1 MTSNWVE
8 YTVTAENTNATF
20 SHHVGLHRSC
30 SLSATA
36 DKATCRPYPD
46 EDDCR
51 DDQFFCSMWRSS
63 GFLMSFATVV
73 ELATAISFLVVMLG
87 GKYKREE
94 GWFVIAGLL
103 IADAVIEFAG
113 MGIVVSTTAIFWNMR
128 IMLLGRWVLRLI
140 GHLQAYLFNTDT
152 QFDVPGWNLGYS
164 WILCTVSASVSVL
177 LAIAFSLSAFFL
189 PPEDDY
195 EYVGDGASVDF

>member
-1 MTSNWVE
+1 MTRLVVYNVALGVFVAATILTITSIMTSNWVE
-8 YTVTAENTNATF
+8 YSVTAENTNATF

-36 DKATCRPYPD
+36 DKTTCRPFPD

-113 MGIVVSTTAIFWNMR
+113 MGIV
-128 IMLLGRWVLRLI
+128 
-140 GHLQAYLFNTDT
+140 AYLFNTDT

-177 LAIAFSLSAFFL
+177 LAIAFSLSAYFL

-195 EYVGDGASVDF
+195 EYVGDGESVDF

>member
-1 MTSNWVE
+1 MTRLVVYNVALGVFVAATILTITSIMTSNWVE
-8 YTVTAENTNATF
+8 YSVTAQNTNATF
-20 SHHVGLHRSC
+20 SHHMGLHKSC
-30 SLSATA
+30 SLSATT
-36 DKATCRPYPD
+36 DTMTCRPFPD

-103 IADAVIEFAG
+103 IADAMIEFAG
-113 MGIVVSTTAIFWNMR
+113 MGIV
-128 IMLLGRWVLRLI
+128 
-140 GHLQAYLFNTDT
+140 AYLFNTDT
-152 QFDVPGWNLGYS
+152 QFDSPGWDLGYS

-177 LAIAFSLSAFFL
+177 LAIAFSLSAYFL

>member
-8 YTVTAENTNATF
+8 YSVTAENTNATF
-20 SHHVGLHRSC
+20 IHHVGLHQSC

-51 DDQFFCSMWRSS
+51 DDQFFCTMWRSS

-113 MGIVVSTTAIFWNMR
+113 MGIV
-128 IMLLGRWVLRLI
+128 
-140 GHLQAYLFNTDT
+140 
-152 QFDVPGWNLGYS
+152 FDVPGWSLGYS

-177 LAIAFSLSAFFL
+177 LAIAFSLTAVFL

-195 EYVGDGASVDF
+195 EYVVDGASVDF

>member
-1 MTSNWVE
+1 MTRLVVYNVALGVFVVATILTITSIMTSNWVE
-8 YTVTAENTNATF
+8 YSVTAENTNATF
-20 SHHVGLHRSC
+20 SHHVGLHQSC
-30 SLSATA
+30 SLSSTA

-51 DDQFFCSMWRSS
+51 DDQFFCTMWRSS

-113 MGIVVSTTAIFWNMR
+113 MGIV
-128 IMLLGRWVLRLI
+128 
-140 GHLQAYLFNTDT
+140 AYLFNSDA
-152 QFDVPGWNLGYS
+152 QFDVPGWSLGYS

-177 LAIAFSLSAFFL
+177 LAIAFSLTAFFL

>member
-1 MTSNWVE
+1 MTRLVVYNVALGVFVAATILTITSIMTPNWVE
-8 YTVTAENTNATF
+8 YSVTAQNTNATF
-20 SHHVGLHRSC
+20 SHHMGLHKSC
-30 SLSATA
+30 SLSETA
-36 DKATCRPYPD
+36 DQTTCRPFPS

-113 MGIVVSTTAIFWNMR
+113 MGIV
-128 IMLLGRWVLRLI
+128 
-140 GHLQAYLFNTDT
+140 AYMFNTDA
-152 QFDVPGWNLGYS
+152 QFNVPGWRLGYS

-177 LAIAFSLSAFFL
+177 LAIAFSLSAYFL

-195 EYVGDGASVDF
+195 EYVGDGVSVDF

>member
-1 MTSNWVE
+1 MTRLVVYNVALGVFVAATILTITSIMTSNWVE
-8 YTVTAENTNATF
+8 YSVTAHNTNATF

-36 DKATCRPYPD
+36 DKATCRPFPD

-113 MGIVVSTTAIFWNMR
+113 MGIV
-128 IMLLGRWVLRLI
+128 
-140 GHLQAYLFNTDT
+140 AYLFNTDT

-177 LAIAFSLSAFFL
+177 LAIAFSLSAYFL

>member
-1 MTSNWVE
+1 MTPNWVE
-8 YTVTAENTNATF
+8 YSVTAQNTNATF
-20 SHHVGLHRSC
+20 SHHMGLHKSC
-30 SLSATA
+30 SLSETA
-36 DKATCRPYPD
+36 DQTTCRPFPS

-113 MGIVVSTTAIFWNMR
+113 MGIVVSRDSRFIQHAGSSPFLRNVAVPVAG
-128 IMLLGRWVLRLI
+128 LL
-140 GHLQAYLFNTDT
+140 
-152 QFDVPGWNLGYS
+152 S
-164 WILCTVSASVSVL
+164 
-177 LAIAFSLSAFFL
+177 IAANPTFTGIH
-189 PPEDDY
+189 
-195 EYVGDGASVDF
+195 V

>member
-1 MTSNWVE
+1 MTRLVVYNVALGVFVAATILTITSIMTSNWVE
-8 YTVTAENTNATF
+8 YSVTAHNTNATF

-36 DKATCRPYPD
+36 DKATCRPFPD

-94 GWFVIAGLL
+94 GWFVIADLL

-113 MGIVVSTTAIFWNMR
+113 MGIV
-128 IMLLGRWVLRLI
+128 
-140 GHLQAYLFNTDT
+140 AYLFNTDT

-177 LAIAFSLSAFFL
+177 LAIAFSLSAYFL

>member
-1 MTSNWVE
+1 MTRLVVYNVALGVFVAATILTITSIMTSNWVE
-8 YTVTAENTNATF
+8 YSVTAENTNATF

-36 DKATCRPYPD
+36 DQATCRPYPD

-73 ELATAISFLVVMLG
+73 ELATAISFLVVILG

-113 MGIVVSTTAIFWNMR
+113 MGIV
-128 IMLLGRWVLRLI
+128 
-140 GHLQAYLFNTDT
+140 AYLFDTDT
-152 QFDVPGWNLGYS
+152 QFDVPGWSLGYS
-164 WILCTVSASVSVL
+164 WILCTVSASVSAL
-177 LAIAFSLSAFFL
+177 LAIAFSLTAYFL